1 MMELDQQCK
10 IAGITVM
17 NEIGLDPGIDHLYA
31 LKTIE
36 EVHEAGKQNLGSPQV
51 LTANTQVRVHLRH
64 QQLNPSPKSN
74 TDTAKFKAERL
85 HRFCHTVEGS
95 QLQKIQATRTYLYAL
110 TFPSL
115 CISISFLS
123 VPHSVTAYPSVS
135 SLYTFSPSP

>member
-1 MMELDQQCK
+1 MRSASIQELIIYTPSRQSRRYTKLVSKLGVSSGAHCK
-10 IAGITVM
+10 Y
-17 NEIGLDPGIDHLYA
+17 PGASASETSD
-31 LKTIE
+31 
-36 EVHEAGKQNLGSPQV
+36 
-51 LTANTQVRVHLRH
+51 

>member
-1 MMELDQQCK
+1 
-10 IAGITVM
+10 M

-51 LTANTQVRVHLRH
+51 LTANTQLHVYEKSD
-64 QQLNPSPKSN
+64 QQLNPSLKSN

-95 QLQKIQATRTYLYAL
+95 QLQKIQATRRYLYTL
-110 TFPSL
+110 TFPFFVYFYFFFVCSTF
-115 CISISFLS
+115 CDSISFS
-123 VPHSVTAYPSVS
+123 FF
-135 SLYTFSPSP
+135 SLYFFSVAMMF